1 MSLSW
6 THDVTLL
13 HLQLKKPD
21 WEYNKTCR
29 CFSILYFH
37 CGVFF
42 PASTGVPWLVCVC
55 DYVCLF
61 LDVLLFILVRWPVSI
76 SCNGVR
82 LRCQSE
88 RALIW
93 KSERDGEMVAREMR
107 RIRSRKRKSWK
118 NVWME
123 KMSERTRCEEEDRKE
138 AIHTGA
144 CSSCATMTPAAG
156 PPLTSLSSLSGCS
169 RWELVTPVLQGIAL
183 KCSRCR
189 FLLKSVI

>member
-1 MSLSW
+1 MPNVSSCQRPGLQN
-6 THDVTLL
+6 VMLL
-13 HLQLKKPD
+13 HLAEKAGLGIQQ
-21 WEYNKTCR
+21 NM
-29 CFSILYFH
+29 H
-37 CGVFF
+37 
-42 PASTGVPWLVCVC
+42 VCVC
-55 DYVCLF
+55 VCEYVCLF
-61 LDVLLFILVRWPVSI
+61 LDVLLFILVGWPMSI

-156 PPLTSLSSLSGCS
+156 PPVTSLSSLSGCS
-169 RWELVTPVLQGIAL
+169 QWELVTPVFQA
-183 KCSRCR
+183 SH
-189 FLLKSVI
+189 

>member
-1 MSLSW
+1 MKTSFSEEKSKRVQLPAAW
-6 THDVTLL
+6 TPECDV
-13 HLQLKKPD
+13 
-21 WEYNKTCR
+21 
-29 CFSILYFH
+29 
-37 CGVFF
+37 
-42 PASTGVPWLVCVC
+42 ASSCWKSRIGNTTKHACVCVC
-55 DYVCLF
+55 VCEYVCLF
-61 LDVLLFILVRWPVSI
+61 LDVLLFILVGWPMSI

-156 PPLTSLSSLSGCS
+156 PPVTSLSSLSGCS
-169 RWELVTPVLQGIAL
+169 QWELVTPVFQA
-183 KCSRCR
+183 SH
-189 FLLKSVI
+189 

>member
-1 MSLSW
+1 MPNVSSCQRPGLQN
-6 THDVTLL
+6 VMLL
-13 HLQLKKPD
+13 HLAEKAGLGIQQ
-21 WEYNKTCR
+21 NM
-29 CFSILYFH
+29 H
-37 CGVFF
+37 
-42 PASTGVPWLVCVC
+42 VCVC
-55 DYVCLF
+55 EYVCLF
-61 LDVLLFILVRWPVSI
+61 LDVLLFILVGWPMSI

-156 PPLTSLSSLSGCS
+156 PPVTSLSSLSGCS
-169 RWELVTPVLQGIAL
+169 QWELVTPVFQA
-183 KCSRCR
+183 SH
-189 FLLKSVI
+189 

>member
-1 MSLSW
+1 MPNVSSCQRPGLQN
-6 THDVTLL
+6 VMLL
-13 HLQLKKPD
+13 HLAEKAGLGIQQ
-21 WEYNKTCR
+21 NMR
-29 CFSILYFH
+29 
-37 CGVFF
+37 
-42 PASTGVPWLVCVC
+42 VCVC
-55 DYVCLF
+55 EYVCLF
-61 LDVLLFILVRWPVSI
+61 LDVLLFILVGWPMSI

-82 LRCQSE
+82 LRCQSK

-156 PPLTSLSSLSGCS
+156 PPVTSLSSLSGCS
-169 RWELVTPVLQGIAL
+169 QWELVTPVFQA
-183 KCSRCR
+183 SH
-189 FLLKSVI
+189 

>member
-1 MSLSW
+1 MWCCFIL
-6 THDVTLL
+6 
-13 HLQLKKPD
+13 LKKPD
-21 WEYNKTCR
+21 WEYNKTCM
-29 CFSILYFH
+29 C
-37 CGVFF
+37 
-42 PASTGVPWLVCVC
+42 VCVC
-55 DYVCLF
+55 VCEYVCLF
-61 LDVLLFILVRWPVSI
+61 LDVLLFILVGWPMSI

-156 PPLTSLSSLSGCS
+156 PPVTSLSSLSGCS
-169 RWELVTPVLQGIAL
+169 QWELVTPVFQA
-183 KCSRCR
+183 SH
-189 FLLKSVI
+189 

>member
-1 MSLSW
+1 MKTSFSEEKSKPRTCRTCPAASGLDSRMW
-6 THDVTLL
+6 CCFIL
-13 HLQLKKPD
+13 LKKPD
-21 WEYNKTCR
+21 WEYNKTCM
-29 CFSILYFH
+29 C
-37 CGVFF
+37 
-42 PASTGVPWLVCVC
+42 VCVC
-55 DYVCLF
+55 VCEYVCLF
-61 LDVLLFILVRWPVSI
+61 LDVLLFILVGWPMSI

-156 PPLTSLSSLSGCS
+156 PPVTSLSSLSGCS
-169 RWELVTPVLQGIAL
+169 QWELVTPVFQA
-183 KCSRCR
+183 SR
-189 FLLKSVI
+189 